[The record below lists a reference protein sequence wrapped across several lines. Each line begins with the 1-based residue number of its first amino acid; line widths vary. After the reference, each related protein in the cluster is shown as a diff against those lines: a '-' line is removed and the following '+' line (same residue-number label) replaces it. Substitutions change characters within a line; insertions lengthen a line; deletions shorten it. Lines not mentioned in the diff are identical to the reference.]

1 MPSAPVACPAPRGP
15 DTTDAVEPVVE
26 RLRRVPDTAR
36 RFSQDAT
43 VARRWHRLDVDLLEA
58 LLDAGLPTVGQGD
71 ARRFDAYDLS
81 NAALW
86 LGRPSIQ
93 RRAVKAWGASL
104 RYNAVALRGPGADEA
119 PARYSVEVGANCP
132 LPGHP
137 GLCHFIIL
145 GPKGRH
151 ERLRDAYDR
160 KSLDR
165 WVLSMPP
172 RGRHLPGP
180 VRELTAEIADVEF
193 LMLPEAV
200 RWDLAFLDRARVSD
214 CGGTAAWLVAEA
226 ARRGLEARFSFGVI
240 VARPYSAPHCWA
252 EVRVDG
258 RWWPVDPLLVRLLQ
272 GWGGIDPAAWDENDS
287 PAPLFRRL
295 ADDNTIVVSHR
306 GVWASTSL
314 NTERLT

>member
-1 MPSAPVACPAPRGP
+1 QAEDGIRARNVTGVQTCALPI
-15 DTTDAVEPVVE
+15 
-26 RLRRVPDTAR
+26 LRRVPDTAR

-93 RRAVKAWGASL
+93 RRAVKAWRASL

-226 ARRGLEARFSFGVI
+226 ARR
-240 VARPYSAPHCWA
+240 
-252 EVRVDG
+252 
-258 RWWPVDPLLVRLLQ
+258 
-272 GWGGIDPAAWDENDS
+272 
-287 PAPLFRRL
+287 
-295 ADDNTIVVSHR
+295 
-306 GVWASTSL
+306 
-314 NTERLT
+314 